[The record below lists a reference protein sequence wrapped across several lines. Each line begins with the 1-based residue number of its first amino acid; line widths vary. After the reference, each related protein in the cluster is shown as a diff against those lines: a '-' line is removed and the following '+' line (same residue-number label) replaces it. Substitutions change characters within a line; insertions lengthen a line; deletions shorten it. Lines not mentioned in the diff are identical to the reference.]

1 MQLKLFIRYSMD
13 TKQVKQNTLRFL
25 GALILK
31 HSLDALCSTL
41 RIRYKNKKVID
52 DLKKQNQNYVL
63 AFWHGTML
71 LPWFLHRNDGFAA
84 LTSKS
89 KDGDL
94 LAKQLKHWKY
104 KVVRGS
110 SSKGGDVALGVM
122 VDHAKNGY
130 SIAITPDGPR
140 GPEHKFKA
148 GAVITAKKSGIPIVL
163 IGVGIKSK
171 KKLKSWDN
179 FQVPNPFSSVK
190 IVYSDPLYVD
200 ANLSYD
206 ETSKIIEICESRL
219 NGLQTEAEKF

>member
-1 MQLKLFIRYSMD
+1 MD
-13 TKQVKQNTLRFL
+13 KKQVKQDTLRFL
-25 GALILK
+25 GNFILK
-31 HSLDALCSTL
+31 QSLDALCKTL
-41 RIRYKNKKVID
+41 RVSYKNKEVINK
-52 DLKKQNQNYVL
+52 LRENNQHYVL
-63 AFWHGTML
+63 AFWHGSML

-122 VDHAKNGY
+122 VDLAKNGY

-148 GAVITAKKSGIPIVL
+148 GAVITAKKSSVPVVL
-163 IGVGIKSK
+163 MAIGIKSK

-179 FQVPNPFSSVK
+179 FQIPNPLSFVK
-190 IVYSDPLYVD
+190 VIYSEPMYVD
-200 ANLSYD
+200 VKLSYE
-206 ETSKIIEICESRL
+206 ETSKIIGECENKL
-219 NGLQTEAEKF
+219 NELQKEAEKF

>member
-1 MQLKLFIRYSMD
+1 MN
-13 TKQVKQNTLRFL
+13 TKQVKQDTLRFL
-25 GALILK
+25 GSYILK
-31 HSLDALCSTL
+31 NSLDVLCKTL
-41 RIRYKNKKVID
+41 RVSSKNKKCID
-52 DLKKQNQNYVL
+52 DLRKQKQNYVL

-71 LPWFLHRNDGFAA
+71 LPWFLHRDDGFAA

-110 SSKGGDVALGVM
+110 SSKGGDVALGIM

-148 GAVITAKKSGIPIVL
+148 GAVITAKKSGIPVVL
-163 IGVGIKSK
+163 MGVGIKSK
-171 KKLKSWDN
+171 KKLKSWDK
-179 FQVPNPFSSVK
+179 FQIPNPFTKVK
-190 IVYSDPLYVD
+190 VIYSDPVYVD
-200 ANLSYD
+200 SRLSYD
-206 ETSKIIEICESRL
+206 EGSKVIEECEKKL
-219 NGLQTEAEKF
+219 IELQKKAEKF

>member
-1 MQLKLFIRYSMD
+1 MN

-25 GALILK
+25 GNLILK
-31 HSLDALCSTL
+31 HSLDALCKTL
-41 RIRYKNKKVID
+41 RVSYKNKKVIE
-52 DLKKQNQNYVL
+52 DLKKNKQNFVL

-122 VDHAKNGY
+122 VDLAKNGY
-130 SIAITPDGPR
+130 SVAITPDGPR
-140 GPEHKFKA
+140 GPEHSFKA
-148 GAVITAKKSGIPIVL
+148 GAVIISKRSGVPVVL
-163 IGVGIKSK
+163 MGVGIKSK
-171 KKLKSWDN
+171 KKLKSWDK
-179 FQVPNPFSSVK
+179 FQIPNPFSNVK
-190 IVYSDPLYVD
+190 IIYSDPVYVD
-200 ANLSYD
+200 SKLGFD
-206 ETSKIIEICESRL
+206 ETSIIIEECEQKL
-219 NGLQTEAEKF
+219 NELQKEAEKF

>member
-1 MQLKLFIRYSMD
+1 MN

-25 GALILK
+25 GSVILT
-31 HSLDALCSTL
+31 HSLDALCITL
-41 RIRYKNKKVID
+41 KIKYKNKKVID
-52 DLKKQNQNYVL
+52 ELKKQKQNYVL

-110 SSKGGDVALGVM
+110 SSKGGDVALGIM

-140 GPEHKFKA
+140 GPEQKFKA
-148 GAVITAKKSGIPIVL
+148 GAVITAKKSGVPLVL
-163 IGVGIKSK
+163 MGIGIKSK
-171 KKLKSWDN
+171 KKLKSWDK
-179 FQVPNPFSSVK
+179 FQVPNPFTNVK
-190 IVYSDPLYVD
+190 VIYSDPINVD
-200 ANLSYD
+200 AKLSYD
-206 ETSKIIEICESRL
+206 ETSKVIEECERKL
-219 NGLQTEAEKF
+219 NELQLEAEKF